1 MHQKL
6 VAHSLVTNHVFPSG
20 IGGVVFLSL
29 LILSVI
35 NFILDV
41 ILHMKHVK
49 KVGEN
54 NIIL

>member
-6 VAHSLVTNHVFPSG
+6 VAHSLATNHVFPSG